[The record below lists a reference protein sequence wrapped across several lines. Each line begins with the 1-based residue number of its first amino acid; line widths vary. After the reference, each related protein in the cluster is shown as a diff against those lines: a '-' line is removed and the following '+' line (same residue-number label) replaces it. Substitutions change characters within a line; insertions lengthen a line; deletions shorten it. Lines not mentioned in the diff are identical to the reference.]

1 MKKDCFILFV
11 FLCLSINYFAQLPSN
26 DPHWQFAWGDDF
38 IFFDNLKWLKVDG
51 CDGGGGNYITRP
63 QNVSIYNGYLVLTL
77 KHETSICPPNQ
88 PWVSYACGIC
98 NPLVQHI
105 YTWGRVESKSQF
117 STEYGYIEAKIK
129 LSDLKGTL
137 PAFWTFNAFP
147 DPYNEIDIFEMI
159 PGNPPD
165 DCDSNRTNGS
175 HNETGIAAHDKN
187 IMTSNIHLSANGLG
201 CNEPYFKPTYIND
214 YTQWHT
220 YAIEWSPSKMI
231 WYVDNSVV
239 RIALNPGIIYPQ
251 SVIFSL
257 PPLNNGALLNNAL
270 LPVHMLID
278 YVKVYQKQEDCI
290 NLINA
295 CAYNFATHDNQV
307 KNSITIG
314 DNGCNNSVAVGS
326 NTTIRASE
334 FIALNGDVTLPLGS
348 EFYADANGECA
359 TALDMRCSQIF
370 NPCFF
375 NFSNY
380 DNQVKQLIA
389 LGGTNCTTTIT
400 STSNLTL
407 QATESITLDAGVT
420 IMPQPGK
427 SVVVEIK
434 NCPQ

>member
-1 MKKDCFILFV
+1 
-11 FLCLSINYFAQLPSN
+11 
-26 DPHWQFAWGDDF
+26 
-38 IFFDNLKWLKVDG
+38 
-51 CDGGGGNYITRP
+51 
-63 QNVSIYNGYLVLTL
+63 
-77 KHETSICPPNQ
+77 TSSCPPNQ

-98 NPLVQHI
+98 NPAINHI
-105 YTWGRVESKSQF
+105 YTTGRVEGKSDF
-117 STEYGYIEAKIK
+117 SFKFGYIEARIK
-129 LSDLKGTL
+129 LSDLKRTI

-147 DPYNEIDIFEMI
+147 DPYNEIDIFEMT
-159 PGNPPD
+159 PGMNPN
-165 DCDSNRTNGS
+165 DCDNGNQTGVIA
-175 HNETGIAAHDKN
+175 HNKN

-251 SVIFSL
+251 SVIFSI
-257 PPLNNGALLNNAL
+257 PPLDSIALLNNL
-270 LPVHMLID
+270 FLPVHMLVD
-278 YVKVYQKQEDCI
+278 YVKVYQKQEDCA
-290 NLINA
+290 NLINV
-295 CAYNFATHDNQV
+295 CNYNFATHDNQV

-334 FIALNGDVTLPLGS
+334 FITLNGEVTLPLGS

-375 NFSNY
+375 IFSNY

-389 LGGTNCTTTIT
+389 LGGNNCTINIT
-400 STSNLTL
+400 SSSNLTL

-420 IMPQPGK
+420 IMPQSGK